1 MNNSKNKLNSKT
13 SEKKKKNL
21 YLAIGHMIRPSYGQ
35 PMRKRLTKA
44 LSVRGHLNI
53 LF

>member
-13 SEKKKKNL
+13 SEKKNL